1 MFAYSEEIAWIQKTA
16 VDVVDEAHLVIDWY
30 VDTFKLCSNK
40 LVFSNLADA
49 IMHIVNSPVSTNRD
63 HS

>member
-1 MFAYSEEIAWIQKTA
+1 M
-16 VDVVDEAHLVIDWY
+16 VDEAHLVIDRY

-49 IMHIVNSPVSTNRD
+49 IMHIVNSPFSTSRD
-63 HS
+63 HSQEKPPSSSS